1 MNRRTEL
8 KLERAKVNFRKN
20 FLSGNYIVRN
30 TLVVLA
36 VGTVVGGTLLATDIV
51 NDNGAD
57 LAASAYVSIDT
68 RVAEKAADNSVAD
81 LTQVTVSDD
90 KTYEVVLSEEETM
103 TGIDSL
109 YAVVSDDS
117 GVLTL
122 ANNTNNLTKSEYDMT
137 GKFIV
142 TTEGLN
148 LRAEASEDANI
159 LVVMNTGDSGEV
171 IEVNGDWTKVSSN
184 GSEGYVKSEFI
195 ITDDA
200 ATEVA
205 KQAAS
210 DGKSYREVI
219 GVEEVIVASAET
231 TEATTQAT
239 TEATTQA
246 VAQTTT
252 EAPATTQAA
261 TEAPTTEAPTT
272 EAPTTEAPTEAPTTE
287 AATEAQVAEVPP
299 SDDLYILAAVVY
311 CEAGNQSY
319 DGQLAV
325 ASVVMNRLYSGS
337 YGSTILSVVS
347 SPGQFSV
354 YGTGAYYSALSTGG
368 SETSLSAAAAAM
380 SGSNNIGSY
389 MYFRPTWNTPQSVY
403 DSGNYVQIGDH
414 IFY

>member
-8 KLERAKVNFRKN
+8 KLERAKVNLRKN

-36 VGTVVGGTLLATDIV
+36 VGTVVGGTVLATEIV

-68 RVAEKAADNSVAD
+68 RVAEKAADNEVSD
-81 LTQVTVSDD
+81 LTQVQVSED
-90 KTYEVVLSEEETM
+90 KTYEVVLSEEETIS
-103 TGIDSL
+103 GIDSL

-122 ANNTNNLTKSEYDMT
+122 ANNTTNLTKSEYDMT

-184 GSEGYVKSEFI
+184 GSEGYVKSEYI

-205 KQAAS
+205 EQAAT
-210 DGKSYREVI
+210 DGKSYRDII

-231 TEATTQAT
+231 TEATTQETTQAT

-246 VAQTTT
+246 VAQVTT
-252 EAPATTQAA
+252 EAPT

-337 YGSTILSVVS
+337 YGSSILSVVS